1 MKILLHFAFALL
13 GLAALPARSD
23 DFLDPDEAFKFSAR
37 VLDGQT
43 LEVRW
48 QIADGYYLYHKKFK
62 FGLQGAKLGR
72 PVIPAG
78 KLKKDDTF
86 GDVEVHRKEIVITLP
101 VERKPGGVLPVTLK
115 ATYQG
120 CADAGLCYT
129 PITQAVSL
137 KLAALEAP
145 KPEVKVAPAP
155 KPDILP
161 AAPEA
166 AAAPP
171 AVQSRAALAGLRSL
185 TEDAAGPMDIL
196 PPEKAFKAEAELIDK
211 QTFIVRYSVD
221 PCCYL
226 YRDRLKF
233 ALKAPAGVSVDRIES
248 PPGDIKDDP
257 ALGKVEVYHHS
268 FAAKVHLS
276 RALATGEALDVAA
289 TYQGCN
295 EKVGICYPPN
305 AQTFLMAGVS
315 VPAAAA
321 ATSTRPE
328 VKAAPPAPAGA
339 GSDLSRI
346 ERVLKGGSF
355 WTVMAAFFGYGLL
368 LSLTPCVFP
377 MIPILSGIIVGQQ
390 HVTKTKGFILAMGY
404 VLGMAV
410 TYAIA
415 GVAAAES
422 GTLISD
428 ALQNPLALGI
438 GAAIFVALALSMFG
452 FFELQLPSALQSKLT
467 EASNKLHGGHLT
479 GVFGMGALSALIM
492 GPCVAP
498 PLAAA
503 LAYIAKTGN
512 MVLGGW
518 ALFTL
523 ALGMGVPLLAV
534 GLSAGALL
542 PKAGVWMNGV
552 KAFFGV
558 LMVGVAIWL
567 ISSLIPDWVSML
579 LWAALLIISAVYL
592 HALDSLPPHA
602 SGWRRLWKGV
612 GVVALIAG
620 LSLVLGALGGS
631 RDVLQP
637 LAVYKGG
644 LAAGTSAAAGSEAP
658 QLKFDKVKSAAELDA
673 RLNQARA
680 AGKAVMLDFYAD
692 WCVSCKE
699 MEKFTFTDAQVQERL
714 KTAVLLQAD
723 VTNSSD
729 DDKTLLKRFGLF
741 GPPGIIFW
749 NPAGAQSGYK
759 VIGYEPSA
767 KFLTSIDQAFKCDL
781 IAC

>member
-1 MKILLHFAFALL
+1 MKMLLHFAFALL

-23 DFLDPDEAFKFSAR
+23 FLDPDEAFKFSAKA
-37 VLDGQT
+37 LDSHT
-43 LEVRW
+43 LEARW
-48 QIADGYYLYHKKFK
+48 QIADGYYLYQKKFK
-62 FGLQGAKLGR
+62 FDLQGAKLGQ
-72 PVIPAG
+72 PVLPVG
-78 KLKKDDTF
+78 KLKKDDTY
-86 GDVEVHRKEIVITLP
+86 GDVMIYRKEVSIKLP
-101 VERKPGGVLPVTLK
+101 VEREPGGALPVTLK

-129 PITQAVSL
+129 PITQADNL

-145 KPEVKVAPAP
+145 KPAPQ
-155 KPDILP
+155 
-161 AAPEA
+161 A
-166 AAAPP
+166 AAAPKLEIPP
-171 AVQSRAALAGLRSL
+171 AALEAAAGAAPVVQSRAALAGLRSM

-196 PPEKAFKAEAELIDK
+196 PPEQAFKAEAELSDQ
-211 QTFIVRYSVD
+211 QTFTVHYSVD

-233 ALKAPAGVSVDRIES
+233 ALKSPAGVSVDRIDS
-248 PPGDIKDDP
+248 PAGDMKDDP
-257 ALGKVEVYHHS
+257 ALGKVEVYHHA
-268 FAAKVHLS
+268 FAAKVRLS
-276 RALATGEALDVAA
+276 RALATGETLEVAA

-295 EKVGICYPPN
+295 QKVGICYPPN
-305 AQTFLMAGVS
+305 TQTFLLAGVS
-315 VPAAAA
+315 GPAAASA
-321 ATSTRPE
+321 GPE
-328 VKAAPPAPAGA
+328 VKTAPVAGGAP
-339 GSDLSRI
+339 SDLSRI
-346 ERVLKGGSF
+346 ESVLKGGGF

-390 HVTKTKGFILAMGY
+390 HVTKTKGFILALGY
-404 VLGMAV
+404 VLGMAS

-415 GVAAAES
+415 GVAAATS
-422 GTLISD
+422 GTLISN
-428 ALQNPLALGI
+428 ALQNPVALGI

-479 GVFGMGALSALIM
+479 GVFGMGALSALVM

-552 KAFFGV
+552 TSFFGV
-558 LMVGVAIWL
+558 LMLGVAIWL
-567 ISSLIPDWVSML
+567 ISPLLPNWVVML
-579 LWAALLIISAVYL
+579 MWAALLIISSVYL
-592 HALDSLPPHA
+592 HALDSLPAHA

-631 RDVLQP
+631 RDILQP
-637 LAVYKGG
+637 LAVYKRG
-644 LAAGTSAAAGSEAP
+644 LAAGTPAVEP
-658 QLKFDKVKSAAELDA
+658 EVPHLKFDKVKSIVELDA
-673 RLNQARA
+673 RLNQARS
-680 AGKAVMLDFYAD
+680 AGQAVMLDFYAD
-692 WCVSCKE
+692 WCVTCKE
-699 MEKFTFTDAQVQERL
+699 MEKFTFSDAKVQARL
-714 KTAVLLQAD
+714 KAAVLLQAD
-723 VTNSSD
+723 VTSTSD
-729 DDKTLLKRFGLF
+729 EDKALLKRFGLF

-749 NPAGAQSGYK
+749 TPAGTESGYK
-759 VIGYEPSA
+759 VIGYEPSE
-767 KFLTSIDQAFKCDL
+767 KFLASVDQAFKCGL
-781 IAC
+781 ITC

>member
-1 MKILLHFAFALL
+1 MKMLLHIAFALL

-23 DFLDPDEAFKFSAR
+23 DFLDPDEAFRFSVKALDNHTLQAR
-37 VLDGQT
+37 WL
-43 LEVRW
+43 
-48 QIADGYYLYHKKFK
+48 IADGYYLYNNKFK
-62 FGLQGAKLGR
+62 FDLQGAKLGR
-72 PVIPAG
+72 PVLPAG

-86 GDVEVHRKEIVITLP
+86 GDVEVHRKEILIKLP
-101 VERKPGGVLPVTLK
+101 VEREPGGVLPVTLK

-129 PITQAVSL
+129 PITQTARL
-137 KLAALEAP
+137 KLAALPAPATAVESAP
-145 KPEVKVAPAP
+145 KP
-155 KPDILP
+155 KPDA
-161 AAPEA
+161 AAPES
-166 AAAPP
+166 PGP
-171 AVQSRAALAGLRSL
+171 AVQSRAALEGLRSL
-185 TEDAAGPMDIL
+185 NQETADPMDIL
-196 PPEKAFKAEAELIDK
+196 PPEKAFKAEGELSDN
-211 QTFIVRYSVD
+211 QAFIVRYGVD

-233 ALKAPAGVSVDRIES
+233 VLKAPAGVSVDRIES
-248 PPGDIKDDP
+248 PPGDMKDDP
-257 ALGKVEVYHHS
+257 TLGKVEVYHHP
-268 FAAKVHLS
+268 FTAKVHLS
-276 RALATGEALDVAA
+276 RALATGEAVEVVA

-305 AQTFLMAGVS
+305 MQTLVMAGVP

-321 ATSTRPE
+321 AASPEPE
-328 VKAAPPAPAGA
+328 VKAAPPAPPTGT
-339 GSDLSRI
+339 GSDLNRI
-346 ERVLKGGSF
+346 EQVLKGGGF

-390 HVTKTKGFILAMGY
+390 HVTKTKGFFLALGY

-415 GVAAAES
+415 GVVAAES

-467 EASNKLHGGHLT
+467 EASNKLHGGHMT
-479 GVFGMGALSALIM
+479 GVFGMGALSALVM

-552 KAFFGV
+552 TSFFGV
-558 LMVGVAIWL
+558 LMLGVAIWL
-567 ISSLIPDWVSML
+567 ISSLIPSWVGMV
-579 LWAALLIISAVYL
+579 LWATLLIISAVYL

-631 RDVLQP
+631 RDLLQP

-644 LAAGTSAAAGSEAP
+644 LAGNAAAAGSNAQ
-658 QLKFDKVKSAAELDA
+658 QLKFDKVKSVAELDA
-673 RLNQARA
+673 RLEQARA

-699 MEKFTFTDAQVQERL
+699 MERFTFSNAKVQERL
-714 KTAVLLQAD
+714 KAAVLLQAD
-723 VTNSSD
+723 VTSTSD
-729 DDKTLLKRFGLF
+729 EDKALLKRFGLF

-749 NPAGAQSGYK
+749 TPAGAESGYK
-759 VIGYEPSA
+759 VIGYEPTE
-767 KFLTSIDQAFKCDL
+767 KFLSSIDQAFQCDL

>member
-37 VLDGQT
+37 ALDSHT
-43 LEVRW
+43 LEARW

-62 FGLQGAKLGR
+62 FDLQGANLGR
-72 PVIPAG
+72 PIIPAG
-78 KLKKDDTF
+78 KIKKDDTF
-86 GDVEVHRKEIVITLP
+86 GDVEVHRKEIVIKLP
-101 VERKPGGVLPVTLK
+101 VERDPGGVLPVTLK

-129 PITQAVSL
+129 PITQAASL

-145 KPEVKVAPAP
+145 KPVPDVAAAP
-155 KPDILP
+155 KLEIP
-161 AAPEA
+161 AVALEA
-166 AAAPP
+166 AATAAPV
-171 AVQSRAALAGLRSL
+171 VQSRAALAGLRSM
-185 TEDAAGPMDIL
+185 TENAAGPMDIL
-196 PPEKAFKAEAELIDK
+196 PPEQAFKAEAELSDQ
-211 QTFIVRYSVD
+211 QTFTVHYSVD

-233 ALKAPAGVSVDRIES
+233 AVKAPVGVSVDRIDS
-248 PPGDIKDDP
+248 PTGDMKDDP

-268 FAAKVHLS
+268 FAARVHLS
-276 RALATGEALDVAA
+276 RALATGEALEVAA

-305 AQTFLMAGVS
+305 TQTLMMAGVAGT
-315 VPAAAA
+315 AAA
-321 ATSTRPE
+321 STAPE
-328 VKAAPPAPAGA
+328 VKTAPVSGGA
-339 GSDLSRI
+339 RSDLGQI
-346 ERVLKGGSF
+346 ERVLKGGGF

-390 HVTKTKGFILAMGY
+390 HVTKTKGFVLALGY
-404 VLGMAV
+404 VLGMAA
-410 TYAIA
+410 TYAVA
-415 GVAAAES
+415 GVAAATS
-422 GTLISD
+422 GTLISN

-438 GAAIFVALALSMFG
+438 GAIIFVALALSMFG
-452 FFELQLPSALQSKLT
+452 FFELQLPSVLQSKLT

-512 MVLGGW
+512 MALGGW
-518 ALFTL
+518 ALFIL

-552 KAFFGV
+552 RAFFGV
-558 LMVGVAIWL
+558 LMIGVAIWL
-567 ISSLIPDWVSML
+567 ISPLIPDWVSML
-579 LWAALLIISAVYL
+579 LWAAVLIISAVYL
-592 HALDSLPPHA
+592 HALDSLPAHA

-612 GVVALIAG
+612 GVVSLIAG

-631 RDVLQP
+631 RDLLQP
-637 LAVYKGG
+637 LAVYKRG
-644 LAAGTSAAAGSEAP
+644 LAVGTPAAAESEAP
-658 QLKFDKVKSAAELDA
+658 HLTFDKVKNVAELDA
-673 RLNQARA
+673 RLAEARIARA
-680 AGKAVMLDFYAD
+680 PVMLDFYAD

-699 MEKFTFTDAQVQERL
+699 MEKFTFSDAKVQARL

-723 VTNSSD
+723 VTSTSD
-729 DDKTLLKRFGLF
+729 EDKALLKRFGLF

-749 NPAGAQSGYK
+749 APTGTESGYK
-759 VIGYEPSA
+759 VIGYEPSE
-767 KFLTSIDQAFKCDL
+767 KFLTSIDQAFKCEL
-781 IAC
+781 TTC

>member
-1 MKILLHFAFALL
+1 M
-13 GLAALPARSD
+13 
-23 DFLDPDEAFKFSAR
+23 
-37 VLDGQT
+37 
-43 LEVRW
+43 
-48 QIADGYYLYHKKFK
+48 
-62 FGLQGAKLGR
+62 
-72 PVIPAG
+72 
-78 KLKKDDTF
+78 
-86 GDVEVHRKEIVITLP
+86 
-101 VERKPGGVLPVTLK
+101 
-115 ATYQG
+115 
-120 CADAGLCYT
+120 
-129 PITQAVSL
+129 
-137 KLAALEAP
+137 
-145 KPEVKVAPAP
+145 
-155 KPDILP
+155 
-161 AAPEA
+161 
-166 AAAPP
+166 
-171 AVQSRAALAGLRSL
+171 
-185 TEDAAGPMDIL
+185 TEDATGPMDIL
-196 PPEKAFKAEAELIDK
+196 PPEKAFKAEAELSDT
-211 QTFIVRYSVD
+211 QMFVVHYSVD

-233 ALKAPAGVSVDRIES
+233 SLKAPPGVSVDRVDS
-248 PPGDIKDDP
+248 PPGDMKDDP
-257 ALGKVEVYHHS
+257 TLGKVEVYHHS

-276 RALATGEALDVAA
+276 RALVAGEALDVAA

-295 EKVGICYPPN
+295 EKAGICYSPN
-305 AQTFLMAGVS
+305 TQTFLLGGVS
-315 VPAAAA
+315 VPAAMAG
-321 ATSTRPE
+321 TSIGPE
-328 VKAAPPAPAGA
+328 VKAAPPPPPGS
-339 GSDLSRI
+339 GSDLNRI
-346 ERVLKGGSF
+346 EQVLKGGGF

-390 HVTKTKGFILAMGY
+390 HVTKTKGFVLALGY

-410 TYAIA
+410 TYAVA

-422 GTLISD
+422 GTLISN
-428 ALQNPLALGI
+428 ALQNPFALGI

-452 FFELQLPSALQSKLT
+452 FFELQLPSALQNKLT

-498 PLAAA
+498 PLAGA

-523 ALGMGVPLLAV
+523 ALGMGMPLLAV

-552 KAFFGV
+552 TAFFGV
-558 LMVGVAIWL
+558 LMLGVAIWL
-567 ISSLIPDWVSML
+567 ISPLIPNWVGML

-602 SGWRRLWKGV
+602 SGWKRLWKGV

-644 LAAGTSAAAGSEAP
+644 LAAGTSATTGSEAP
-658 QLKFDKVKSAAELDA
+658 QLKFDKVKSVAELDA
-673 RLNQARA
+673 RLNQAKA

-699 MEKFTFTDAQVQERL
+699 MERFTFSDPKVQERL
-714 KTAVLLQAD
+714 NTAVLLQAD
-723 VTNSSD
+723 VTGTSEE
-729 DDKTLLKRFGLF
+729 DKALLNRFGLF

-749 NPAGAQSGYK
+749 NPAGVQSGYK
-759 VIGYEPSA
+759 VIGYEPRD
-767 KFLTSIDQAFKCDL
+767 KFLDSIDQAFKCEL

>member
-1 MKILLHFAFALL
+1 MKILLYFALAL
-13 GLAALPARSD
+13 LSLAALPARSD

-37 VLDGQT
+37 ALDSQT

-62 FGLQGAKLGR
+62 FDLQGAKLGR
-72 PVIPAG
+72 PILPAG
-78 KLKKDDTF
+78 KIKKDDTF
-86 GDVEVHRKEIVITLP
+86 GDVEVHRKEIVIRLP
-101 VERKPGGVLPVTLK
+101 VQRDPGGMLPVTLK

-129 PITQAVSL
+129 PISQLVSL
-137 KLAALEAP
+137 KLPSLEAQVP
-145 KPEVKVAPAP
+145 
-155 KPDILP
+155 
-161 AAPEA
+161 APEA
-166 AAAPP
+166 DAAAKPGIPAATLEAAAP
-171 AVQSRAALAGLRSL
+171 AVQSRAALAGLRSM
-185 TEDAAGPMDIL
+185 TEDAAGQMDIV
-196 PPEKAFKAEAELIDK
+196 PPEKAFKAEAELSDQ
-211 QTFIVRYSVD
+211 QTITVRYSID

-233 ALKAPAGVSVDRIES
+233 AIKAPDGVSVDRIDS
-248 PPGDIKDDP
+248 PAGDMKDDP
-257 ALGKVEVYHHS
+257 ALGKVQVYHHS
-268 FAAKVHLS
+268 FAVKVRLS
-276 RALATGEALDVAA
+276 RPLATGEALQAAA

-295 EKVGICYPPN
+295 QKIGICYPPN
-305 AQTFLMAGVS
+305 TQTLLLAGVS
-315 VPAAAA
+315 SPAASASPI
-321 ATSTRPE
+321 TSAE
-328 VKAAPPAPAGA
+328 IKSAPPAT
-339 GSDLSRI
+339 GSDVNRI

-390 HVTKTKGFILAMGY
+390 HVTKTKGFILALGY

-415 GVAAAES
+415 GVAAATS
-422 GTLISD
+422 GTLISN
-428 ALQNPLALGI
+428 ALQNPLALSI

-503 LAYIAKTGN
+503 LAYIAKSGN
-512 MVLGGW
+512 MALGGW
-518 ALFTL
+518 ALFIL

-552 KAFFGV
+552 KSFFGV
-558 LMVGVAIWL
+558 LMLGVAIWL
-567 ISSLIPDWVSML
+567 ISPLIPNWVSML
-579 LWAALLIISAVYL
+579 LWAAVLIISSVYL
-592 HALDSLPPHA
+592 HALDSLPSHA

-612 GVVALIAG
+612 GVVSLIAG

-631 RDVLQP
+631 RDLLQP

-644 LAAGTSAAAGSEAP
+644 LAAGTPEAAGFESSH
-658 QLKFDKVKSAAELDA
+658 LNFDKVRNLAELDA
-673 RLNQARA
+673 RLAEARISRA
-680 AGKAVMLDFYAD
+680 PVMLDFYAD

-699 MEKFTFTDAQVQERL
+699 MEKFTFSDAKVQERL

-723 VTNSSD
+723 VTSTSD
-729 DDKTLLKRFGLF
+729 EDKALLKRFGLF

-749 NPAGAQSGYK
+749 TAAGTESGYK
-759 VIGYEPSA
+759 VIGYEPSE
-767 KFLTSIDQAFKCDL
+767 KFLASIGEAFKCDL
-781 IAC
+781 ITC